1 MNHNQSDK
9 THQIEKVPKENKVF
23 QGVIEKHKKHIVFAL
38 MGIVFLGVMYL
49 LFKPEDKELITH
61 NDSVPEAITQGM
73 PIDKVKAYE
82 KELWEQK
89 QQGNENQIHSLADY
103 WNESQEES
111 NSGYNDQDYNEESTY
126 TPYQRSYE
134 NYKQSQEVLSSF
146 YDNTESPETD
156 KLKKQIAELEQQ
168 LQEKDTPTPITMDSQ
183 LELMEKSFQM
193 AAKYL
198 PTGQNQTE
206 LPPFNQN
213 TDIKAISSKKQTI
226 TMLDKTSKDIVSSLV
241 KPTSLPDFLPINLQS
256 NQTFYTAEG
265 ESKIQTQKNSIRV
278 SIKEDQVIINE
289 GYIKLKLLE
298 SIVINGALLPESSTL
313 IANVKVSNSRLELI
327 VNSIKI
333 DDSIIETELIGYDNY
348 GQKGL
353 EVLDLQEI
361 SASKE
366 IIANMGQTAG
376 TSISMSRSASDQIA
390 GDLTK
395 GLIQGVSGYFSKKL
409 KAQRVTL
416 KQGQELFLVPKE

>member
-1 MNHNQSDK
+1 MNTTETNKKQE
-9 THQIEKVPKENKVF
+9 IEKVPKTATVLNTTIAKY
-23 QGVIEKHKKHIVFAL
+23 KKHLVFGL
-38 MGIVFLGVMYL
+38 MGLVFIGAMYL
-49 LFKPEDKELITH
+49 LFKPEDKQLIIQ
-61 NDSVPEAITQGM
+61 NDSVPEATTSAM
-73 PIDKVKAYE
+73 PTDKVKAYE

-89 QQGNENQIHSLADY
+89 QQENENEVHSLADY
-103 WNESQEES
+103 WNSETEPN
-111 NSGYNDQDYNEESTY
+111 NSPTYYNDNQEPAS
-126 TPYQRSYE
+126 TPYQRSFE
-134 NYKQSQEVLSSF
+134 NYKQSQDVLSSF
-146 YDNTESPETD
+146 YDNSDNKETD
-156 KLKKQIAELEQQ
+156 KLKKQIEELEQR
-168 LQEKDTPTPITMDSQ
+168 LEAKDAPMPITMDSQ

-198 PTGQNQTE
+198 PGSQTQNEVTLPSKTE
-206 LPPFNQN
+206 
-213 TDIKAISSKKQTI
+213 TTKVISTKKQAIAVVQST
-226 TMLDKTSKDIVSSLV
+226 DKNIVSSLV
-241 KPTSLPDFLPINLQS
+241 KPINLQDLVPIDLQQD
-256 NQTFYTAEG
+256 QTFHTAEG
-265 ESKIQTQKNSIRV
+265 EHTAQTHKNSIRV

-289 GYIKLKLLE
+289 GYIKLRLLE
-298 SIVINGALLPESSTL
+298 SITISGALLPKESIL
-313 IANVKVSNSRLELI
+313 IAKVKVNSGRLELS

-333 DDSIIETELIGYDNY
+333 EESIIPTELIGYDNY

-376 TSISMSRSASDQIA
+376 TSISMTKSATDQIT

-395 GLIQGVSGYFSKKL
+395 GLIQGVSGYFSKKV

>member
-9 THQIEKVPKENKVF
+9 THQIEKVPKENKVI
-23 QGVIEKHKKHIVFAL
+23 QGFIEKYKKYIVFAL
-38 MGIVFLGVMYL
+38 MGIVFLGAMYL
-49 LFKPEDKELITH
+49 LFKPVDKELITH

-73 PIDKVKAYE
+73 PTDKVKAYE

-89 QQGNENQIHSLADY
+89 QQENENQMHSLADY

-111 NSGYNDQDYNEESTY
+111 TSSYNHQDYNQEPTY
-126 TPYQRSYE
+126 MPYERSYQ
-134 NYKQSQEVLSSF
+134 NYKQSQYVLSSF
-146 YDNTESPETD
+146 YDNTENQETD
-156 KLKKQIAELEQQ
+156 KLKKQIAELEER
-168 LQEKDTPTPITMDSQ
+168 LEEKDTPTSITMDNQ

-198 PTGQNQTE
+198 PGGQNQTE
-206 LPPFNQN
+206 LPPSNETTN
-213 TDIKAISSKKQTI
+213 AKTISSKKQAI
-226 TMLDKTSKDIVSSLV
+226 TVVDKTSKEIVSSLV
-241 KPTSLPDFLPINLQS
+241 KPTSLQDILPINLQS

-265 ESKIQTQKNSIRV
+265 EGKRQNHKNSIRV

-298 SIVINGALLPESSTL
+298 SIVINGALLSEASTI
-313 IANVKVSNSRLELI
+313 IAKVKISNARLEFS

-333 DDSIIETELIGYDNY
+333 DDSIIDTELIGYDNY

-395 GLIQGVSGYFSKKL
+395 GLIQGVSGYFSKKV

-416 KQGQELFLVPKE
+416 KHGQELFLVPKE

>member
-9 THQIEKVPKENKVF
+9 IHQIEKVPKENKAF
-23 QGVIEKHKKHIVFAL
+23 QGLIEKYKKYIVFAL
-38 MGIVFLGVMYL
+38 MGIVFLGAMYL

-73 PIDKVKAYE
+73 PTDKVKAYE

-89 QQGNENQIHSLADY
+89 QLENENQIHSLADY
-103 WNESQEES
+103 WNESQEE
-111 NSGYNDQDYNEESTY
+111 YNGSYNHQDYNVEPTY
-126 TPYQRSYE
+126 MPYERSYQ
-134 NYKQSQEVLSSF
+134 NYKQSQDVLSSF
-146 YDNTESPETD
+146 YDNTENQETD
-156 KLKKQIAELEQQ
+156 KLKKQIAELEER
-168 LQEKDTPTPITMDSQ
+168 LEEKDTPTPITIDSQ

-198 PTGQNQTE
+198 PGGQIQTE
-206 LPPFNQN
+206 LSPSNETTN
-213 TDIKAISSKKQTI
+213 AKTISSKKQTI
-226 TMLDKTSKDIVSSLV
+226 TVLDKTSKEIVSSLV
-241 KPTSLPDFLPINLQS
+241 KPMSLQDFFPTNLQS
-256 NQTFYTAEG
+256 NQNFYTAEG
-265 ESKIQTQKNSIRV
+265 ESKTQIHKNSIRV

-298 SIVINGALLPESSTL
+298 SIVINGALLPEASTL
-313 IANVKVSNSRLELI
+313 IAKVKVSNARLELS

-333 DDSIIETELIGYDNY
+333 DDSIIDTELIGYDNY

-395 GLIQGVSGYFSKKL
+395 GLIQGVSGYFSKKV

>member
-9 THQIEKVPKENKVF
+9 THQIEKVPKENKVI
-23 QGVIEKHKKHIVFAL
+23 QGFIEKYKKYIVFAL
-38 MGIVFLGVMYL
+38 MGIVFLGAMYL
-49 LFKPEDKELITH
+49 LFKPVDKELITH

-73 PIDKVKAYE
+73 PTDKVKAYE

-89 QQGNENQIHSLADY
+89 QQENENQMHSLADY

-111 NSGYNDQDYNEESTY
+111 NSGYNHQDYNEEPTY
-126 TPYQRSYE
+126 TPYERSYQ

-146 YDNTESPETD
+146 YDNTENTETD
-156 KLKKQIAELEQQ
+156 KLKKQIEELEQK
-168 LQEKDTPTPITMDSQ
+168 LEEKDTPTSISMDNQ

-193 AAKYL
+193 VAKYL
-198 PTGQNQTE
+198 PGGQNQTE
-206 LPPFNQN
+206 ILPSNETTN
-213 TDIKAISSKKQTI
+213 VKTISSKKQTI
-226 TMLDKTSKDIVSSLV
+226 TVLDKTSKEIVSSLV
-241 KPTSLPDFLPINLQS
+241 KPMSLQDFLPINLEN

-265 ESKIQTQKNSIRV
+265 ESKTQSHKNSIRV

-289 GYIKLKLLE
+289 GYIKLRLLE
-298 SIVINGALLPESSTL
+298 SIVINGALLPEASTL
-313 IANVKVSNSRLELI
+313 IAKVKVNGGRLELI

-333 DDSIIETELIGYDNY
+333 DDSIVDTELIGYDNY

-376 TSISMSRSASDQIA
+376 TSISMSRSASGQIA

-395 GLIQGVSGYFSKKL
+395 GLIQGVSGYFSKKV